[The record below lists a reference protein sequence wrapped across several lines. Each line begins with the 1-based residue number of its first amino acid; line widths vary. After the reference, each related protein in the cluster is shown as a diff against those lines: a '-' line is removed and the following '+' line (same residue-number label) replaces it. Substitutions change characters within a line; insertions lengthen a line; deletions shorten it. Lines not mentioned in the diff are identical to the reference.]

1 LVGVDDELSDTAQAL
16 SVLEKALRDALAVI
30 PLEQVL
36 EKVTVMF
43 PRSRVEIDTARL
55 HTPVQKVSVSMPKD
69 LIDAVR
75 ERTGPGG
82 FSRYVTEAVED
93 RLIEER
99 QAEFTKWLIET
110 YGEPSAEDLEWAEGV
125 FRSVEEEE

>member
-1 LVGVDDELSDTAQAL
+1 MGAQDELPDTAQAL
-16 SVLEKALRDALAVI
+16 SVLEKALRDALAVV

-55 HTPVQKVSVSMPKD
+55 HSPVQKVSVSMPED

-82 FSRYVTEAVED
+82 FSRYVAEAVEE
-93 RLIEER
+93 RLIDDR
-99 QAEFTKWLIET
+99 QADLAEWLVAT
-110 YGEPSAEDLEWAEGV
+110 YGEPSKESLEWAEGIW
-125 FRSVEEEE
+125 RSLEEEE

>member
-1 LVGVDDELSDTAQAL
+1 MGADDGLPDEAQAL
-16 SVLEKALRDALAVI
+16 SVLEKALRDAIAVV

-43 PRSRVEIDTARL
+43 PKSRVEIDTARL
-55 HTPVQKVSVSMPKD
+55 HSPVRKVSVSMPED
-69 LIDAVR
+69 LIAAVR

-82 FSRYVTEAVED
+82 FSRYVTEAVKD
-93 RLIEER
+93 RLLDER
-99 QAEFTKWLIET
+99 QAEVAEWLVET
-110 YGEPSAEDLEWAEGV
+110 YGEPDPEYIEWAEGI